1 MSENTNTLS
10 IGQDVWWKD
19 PEGKTSGSF
28 LVLEIK
34 YDEDGGLYDDTI
46 VLISNGVSEA
56 EVEACELQDLTLRR
70 QKIKELVDRVTEIVE
85 EDDWSIHNHDEN
97 FNNIDLYFSKS
108 SSRGQDFGFYVD
120 YDSGDVKGLIN
131 TIEAY
136 YESYDP
142 CEEAALWIGED
153 GHGRNGAP
161 HDLADIL
168 DDMKECKKNVRS
180 LIDLLN
186 QELKG
191 VKIPK
196 QILHSRYSERLY
208 NLRNEIIESIVHTVK
223 DILQSTKTYT
233 ILWDRITGHE
243 NPDICYEK
251 DSGPWNVLPDT
262 IGLSDNEDEFFIT
275 LATYC
280 EAPTSNNGENI
291 YTDTLIDIL
300 EYLENYRD
308 KL

>member
-1 MSENTNTLS
+1 
-10 IGQDVWWKD
+10 
-19 PEGKTSGSF
+19 
-28 LVLEIK
+28 
-34 YDEDGGLYDDTI
+34 
-46 VLISNGVSEA
+46 
-56 EVEACELQDLTLRR
+56 
-70 QKIKELVDRVTEIVE
+70 
-85 EDDWSIHNHDEN
+85 
-97 FNNIDLYFSKS
+97 
-108 SSRGQDFGFYVD
+108 
-120 YDSGDVKGLIN
+120 
-131 TIEAY
+131 
-136 YESYDP
+136 
-142 CEEAALWIGED
+142 
-153 GHGRNGAP
+153 
-161 HDLADIL
+161 
-168 DDMKECKKNVRS
+168 MKECKKNVRS

-275 LATYC
+275 FATYC